1 MREKAKEKVNAILI
15 FLSTCL
21 TASKELLW
29 LFTNSEYTESE
40 TYYPELGRRKNR
52 IVIFLDQLM
61 NIFKYGEINKFYFLY
76 GFDVKN
82 FRNRKEYVDYAKFKR
97 RRDKLNKAT
106 PGKPICVLRDKFLFG
121 IVAESLGINTPHNIG
136 LIRNQ
141 KIYIIDDK
149 KEMDLTNYLV
159 NNDSDVFVKPSD
171 GECGQG
177 IFTLKTANGSIWMDN
192 NKVTINDVLN
202 KIDISTTYVFQG
214 RIEQHERLKKI
225 FNNSINTIRLVTV
238 INRKNNNVEV
248 LPPLLR
254 AGIAGNIVDNWALGG
269 VAIGIDIGTK
279 SLLEFGY
286 YKPSFGTKTTIH
298 PDSEIGFS
306 GYNIP
311 FLQEAINMSVKFHEH
326 LNQIHSIGW
335 DIAITKDGPCF
346 IEGNDNWEISL
357 VQVCSKGL
365 KEEFNDYF

>member
-1 MREKAKEKVNAILI
+1 MRKKVKEKVNAILI

-29 LFTNSEYTESE
+29 LFTNSEYTKSE
-40 TYYPELGRRKNR
+40 TFYPELGRRKNR
-52 IVIFLDQLM
+52 IVIFFDQLM
-61 NIFKYGEINKFYFLY
+61 NIFKYGEINRFYFLY
-76 GFDVKN
+76 GFDIKN
-82 FRNRKEYVDYAKFKR
+82 FRNRKEYVDYAEFKR

-106 PGKPICVLRDKFLFG
+106 PGKPICVLRDKFLFS

-149 KEMDLTNYLV
+149 KEMDLTDYLV
-159 NNDSDVFVKPSD
+159 NNNTDVFVKPSD

-254 AGIAGNIVDNWALGG
+254 AGIAGNIVDNWA
-269 VAIGIDIGTK
+269 
-279 SLLEFGY
+279 
-286 YKPSFGTKTTIH
+286 
-298 PDSEIGFS
+298 
-306 GYNIP
+306 
-311 FLQEAINMSVKFHEH
+311 Q
-326 LNQIHSIGW
+326 
-335 DIAITKDGPCF
+335 
-346 IEGNDNWEISL
+346 
-357 VQVCSKGL
+357 
-365 KEEFNDYF
+365 